1 MPSKTTKRFGLEMLF
16 LVVLIAATFYFI
28 LRGCDIRDI
37 LATIAAANPWMIFL
51 ALLSMFAY
59 LFCGGASMA
68 VLMQSMGAAMGPLR
82 WLKYHLIEFFFSA
95 LTPSSSG
102 GQPMEVLVM
111 RDDGYK
117 ITESTAVL
125 LVVAVLFKFAMFV
138 LFFSLYFF
146 NFLFL
151 HAQVVSMWFL
161 FALGLTLNLALIVI
175 IMMALYAQRTIQ
187 RMCLW
192 FVRLLARMKLVKHS
206 EALIERLNNW
216 LDGFHG
222 CATFMREHP
231 WPVFRSFVITVF
243 QRVFFLLIPYLVY
256 RSLGLRAVT
265 VWQMMG
271 LQLLLSISVEL
282 MPLPGAVGA
291 SESAFLVLYD
301 AIFGPKYVYSAL
313 MLSRGISHYLVLV
326 ISGIVV
332 LGTRFAQSREKR
344 MRLQEE

>member
-1 MPSKTTKRFGLEMLF
+1 MDSKTKKRFGLEMLF
-16 LVVLIAATFYFI
+16 LLALIAATFYFL
-28 LRGCDIRDI
+28 LRDVDIRDI
-37 LATIAAANPWMIFL
+37 FATIVAANPWMILL
-51 ALLSMFAY
+51 AMLSMLAY

-68 VLMQSMGAAMGPLR
+68 VLMQSMGAAMGPVR
-82 WLKYHLIEFFFSA
+82 WLKYHMIEFFFSA
-95 LTPSSSG
+95 LTPSSTG
-102 GQPMEVLVM
+102 GQPMEVVVM

-117 ITESTAVL
+117 VTESTAAL
-125 LVVAVLFKFAMFV
+125 LVVAVLYKFAMFV

-161 FALGLTLNLALIVI
+161 FALGLALNVLLIVI
-175 IMMALYAQRTIQ
+175 IMMALFAQRTIQ
-187 RMCLW
+187 KMCLW
-192 FVRLLARMKLVKHS
+192 VVRVLARMKLVRRS
-206 EALIERLNNW
+206 ESMIGRLNDW
-216 LDGFHG
+216 LGGFHG

-231 WPVFRSFVITVF
+231 WPVFKSFVITVF

-256 RSLGLRAVT
+256 RSMGLRAVT
-265 VWQMMG
+265 VWQKMG
-271 LQLLLSISVEL
+271 LQLLLAISVEL

-291 SESAFLVLYD
+291 SESVFLVLYD

-332 LGTRFAQSREKR
+332 LGARIVQNRAMR
-344 MRLQEE
+344 MGLQE